1 MAHANYTLFANLKNE
16 PEKILVSSF
25 DVFHTLL
32 ARLQLK
38 PTDRFRSAYRRLDL
52 GSVDFQG
59 LIQLRKRGEANAAR
73 RRGPDLYSLEDIY
86 REMGQGKELGAALLD
101 RAKEAEMEMER
112 EQCFAIASGRS
123 YLIEATQSLRK
134 IIYVSDMY
142 LPPALIHE
150 LLERNG
156 LWVPGARLFV
166 SHAEGCAK
174 HSGLFEKICIEM
186 DIRPAQMRHVGD
198 DFNADVAAPQKIGIR
213 TAPFYVARPTRY
225 EMRFRKTGLDTVAD
239 AVRAARLQNP
249 ASANS
254 SEGVIWDTACGVAA
268 PLFVAYVA
276 WLRQTA
282 RVLGIDRLY
291 FVSRDGLIFKKIYD
305 LLEKKRPQGGV
316 SHYLY
321 GSRQAWICARLVR
334 LDAEDVSF
342 LTFQNPTL
350 SLAQLFRRCDL
361 DAADLDAPPWDP
373 QRRNLE
379 APLMTEHIRWIREA
393 LREGTW
399 REIVQKR
406 AKQRLEEAR
415 EYFCQEKLGN
425 SSYALVDLGWFGN
438 LQNYVGGIWP
448 ENPPKHG
455 FYLDLRKSPKIQ
467 IEKKASSFLA
477 SPKMVGIDQS
487 TSITLLEIL
496 ATAPHGSCL
505 GYKKNQGRWGP
516 ELEKGEGYYGGYEKI
531 DLQHEAILKVA
542 ENLLSQESNPDVW
555 AVAPW
560 RDVAQQNF
568 ICLLQNPLNTEAAV
582 LGAVDFVS
590 RQEGGAGV
598 EFGPRCSL
606 SEASKY
612 FIQGFRVR
620 DAAWPQ
626 AMICRSRGINRILLW
641 LRHHTAQVKAGI
653 GETFVKCSRAI
664 LG

>member
-1 MAHANYTLFANLKNE
+1 MRFACA
-16 PEKILVSSF
+16 SF
-25 DVFHTLL
+25 DIFDTLL
-32 ARLQLK
+32 YRRISNPEARIKRAYRPRVTQERELKALSLLRLDAEDRARL
-38 PTDRFRSAYRRLDL
+38 RS
-52 GSVDFQG
+52 
-59 LIQLRKRGEANAAR
+59 
-73 RRGPDLYSLEDIY
+73 GPDLYSLDDIY
-86 REMGQGKELGAALLD
+86 SEMTVLGSLEKLVAEDL
-101 RAKEAEMEMER
+101 KKAEMRMEID
-112 EQCFAIASGRS
+112 QCFAIEAGRV
-123 YLIEATQSLRK
+123 LLDQARK
-134 IIYVSDMY
+134 VSKQIIYVSDMY
-142 LPPALIHE
+142 LPPEFIRN
-150 LLERNG
+150 LLEKND
-156 LWVPGARLFV
+156 LWIPGSQLFV

-174 HSGLFEKICIEM
+174 HSGLFSKICREL
-186 DIRPAQMRHVGD
+186 G
-198 DFNADVAAPQKIGIR
+198 VAANDIIHYGDNRQSDVLAPRKIGIR
-213 TAPFYVARPTRY
+213 TAPFFLARPTRY
-225 EMRFRKTGLDTVAD
+225 EMRFRKAGLDMVAD

-249 ASANS
+249 APPNT

-276 WLRQTA
+276 WLRERSRA
-282 RVLGIDRLY
+282 LGIDRLF

-305 LLEKKRPQGGV
+305 LLQKKGPQGAV

-350 SLAQLFRRCDL
+350 SLAQFLRRCDL
-361 DAADLDAPPWDP
+361 DAADLDAPPWDLH
-373 QRRNLE
+373 RRNHA
-379 APLMTEHIRWIREA
+379 APLRSEHIRWIREA
-393 LREGTW
+393 LMEGSW

-467 IEKKASSFLA
+467 KEKKASALLA

-516 ELEKGEGYYGGYEKI
+516 ELEKGGGYYGDYEKI
-531 DLQHEAILKVA
+531 DLQHEAIRKVA
-542 ENLLSQESNPDVW
+542 ENLLSLESNPDVW
-555 AVAPW
+555 ALAPW
-560 RDVAQQNF
+560 RDVAQKNF
-568 ICLLQNPLNTEAAV
+568 ISLLQNPSNTEAAV

-598 EFGPRCSL
+598 EFGPRCTL

-612 FIQGFRVR
+612 FLQGFRVR
-620 DAAWPQ
+620 EAAWPQ
-626 AMICRSRGINRILLW
+626 AMICRSRGISRILLW
-641 LRHHTAQVKAGI
+641 LRHHIAQVKAGI
-653 GETFVKCSRAI
+653 GDSFAKCSRAK

>member
-1 MAHANYTLFANLKNE
+1 MRFKCA
-16 PEKILVSSF
+16 SF
-25 DVFHTLL
+25 DIFDTLL
-32 ARLQLK
+32 HRRISNPEARIKRAYRPPVAQERELKALSLLRLDAEDRARL
-38 PTDRFRSAYRRLDL
+38 RS
-52 GSVDFQG
+52 
-59 LIQLRKRGEANAAR
+59 
-73 RRGPDLYSLEDIY
+73 GPDLYSLDDIY
-86 REMGQGKELGAALLD
+86 REMTVLGNLEELVADALM
-101 RAKEAEMEMER
+101 KAEMRMEID
-112 EQCFAIASGRS
+112 ECFAIEAGRVLL
-123 YLIEATQSLRK
+123 YQARK
-134 IIYVSDMY
+134 VSKQIIYVSDMY
-142 LPPALIHE
+142 LPPEFIRN
-150 LLERNG
+150 LLEKNN
-156 LWVPGARLFV
+156 LWIPGSQLFV

-174 HSGLFEKICIEM
+174 HSGLFSKICRELGVATNGI
-186 DIRPAQMRHVGD
+186 IHCGD
-198 DFNADVAAPQKIGIR
+198 NWRSDVLAPRKIGIR
-213 TAPFYVARPTRY
+213 TAPFFLARPTRY
-225 EMRFRKTGLDTVAD
+225 EMRFRKAGLDMVAD

-249 ASANS
+249 APPNS

-276 WLRQTA
+276 WLRKRSQG
-282 RVLGIDRLY
+282 LGIDNLF

-305 LLEKKRPQGGV
+305 LLQKKGPQGVV

-334 LDAEDVSF
+334 LNAEDVSF

-350 SLAQLFRRCDL
+350 SLAQLFRRCNL

-373 QRRNLE
+373 QRSNFE

-438 LQNYVGGIWP
+438 LQNYVGGVWP

-467 IEKKASSFLA
+467 KEKKASAFLA

-542 ENLLSQESNPDVW
+542 ENLLSLESNPDVW
-555 AVAPW
+555 AEEPW
-560 RDVAQQNF
+560 RDVAQKNF
-568 ICLLQNPLNTEAAV
+568 ISLLQGPSSTEAAV

-606 SEASKY
+606 SEATKY
-612 FIQGFRVR
+612 FFLGFRVR
-620 DAAWPQ
+620 EAAWPQ
-626 AMICRSRGINRILLW
+626 AMIRRSRGISRVLLW
-641 LRHHTAQVKAGI
+641 LRYHIAQLKDSI
-653 GETFVKCSRAI
+653 GDSFAKCSRAK

>member
-1 MAHANYTLFANLKNE
+1 MIY
-16 PEKILVSSF
+16 SF
-25 DVFHTLL
+25 DVFDTLL
-32 ARLQLK
+32 GRLRSRPLDRYRMGFQQAKLSTADLESVTRLRLKGEEKARN
-38 PTDRFRSAYRRLDL
+38 R
-52 GSVDFQG
+52 
-59 LIQLRKRGEANAAR
+59 I
-73 RRGPDLYSLEDIY
+73 GPDGYSLKDIY
-86 REMGQGKELGAALLD
+86 REMESISGLGDVILGEAYKNELAM
-101 RAKEAEMEMER
+101 EEME
-112 EQCFAIASGRS
+112 CFAISEGQRLLKKASKDHRV
-123 YLIEATQSLRK
+123 
-134 IIYVSDMY
+134 IYVSDMY
-142 LPPALIHE
+142 LPPEFIRN
-150 LLERNG
+150 LLEKND
-156 LWVPGARLFV
+156 LWIPGSQLFV

-174 HSGLFEKICIEM
+174 HSGLFSKICRELGVATNEI
-186 DIRPAQMRHVGD
+186 IHCGD
-198 DFNADVAAPQKIGIR
+198 NWRSDVLAPRKIGIR
-213 TAPFYVARPTRY
+213 TAPFFLARPTRY
-225 EMRFRKTGLDTVAD
+225 EMRFRKAGLDMVAD

-249 ASANS
+249 APPNT

-276 WLRQTA
+276 WLRKRSQA
-282 RVLGIDRLY
+282 LGIDNLF

-305 LLEKKRPQGGV
+305 LLQEKGPQGVV

-334 LDAEDVSF
+334 LNAEDVSF

-350 SLAQLFRRCDL
+350 SLAQFFRRCDL
-361 DAADLDAPPWDP
+361 EAADLHAPPWDP
-373 QRRNLE
+373 QRRNFE
-379 APLMTEHIRWIREA
+379 APLITEHIRWIREA

-438 LQNYVGGIWP
+438 LQNYVGAIWS

-467 IEKKASSFLA
+467 KEKKASAFLA

-531 DLQHEAILKVA
+531 DFQHEAILKVA
-542 ENLLSQESNPDVW
+542 ENLLSLESNPDVW
-555 AVAPW
+555 AEEPW
-560 RDVAQQNF
+560 RDVAQKNF
-568 ICLLQNPLNTEAAV
+568 ISLLQGPSSTEAAV

-606 SEASKY
+606 SEATKY
-612 FIQGFRVR
+612 FFLGFRVR
-620 DAAWPQ
+620 EAAWPQ
-626 AMICRSRGINRILLW
+626 AMIRRSRGISRVLLW
-641 LRHHTAQVKAGI
+641 LRYHIAQVKAGI
-653 GETFVKCSRAI
+653 GDSFAKCSRAK

>member
-1 MAHANYTLFANLKNE
+1 MIY
-16 PEKILVSSF
+16 SF
-25 DVFHTLL
+25 DVFDTLL
-32 ARLQLK
+32 GRLRSRPLDRYRMGFQQAKLSTADLESVTRLRLKGEEKARN
-38 PTDRFRSAYRRLDL
+38 R
-52 GSVDFQG
+52 
-59 LIQLRKRGEANAAR
+59 I
-73 RRGPDLYSLEDIY
+73 GPDGYSLKDIY
-86 REMGQGKELGAALLD
+86 REMESISGLGDVIFGEAYKNELAM
-101 RAKEAEMEMER
+101 EEME
-112 EQCFAIASGRS
+112 CFAISEGQRLLKKASKDHRV
-123 YLIEATQSLRK
+123 
-134 IIYVSDMY
+134 IYVSDMY
-142 LPPALIHE
+142 LPPEFIRN
-150 LLERNG
+150 LLEKND
-156 LWVPGARLFV
+156 LWIPGSQLFV

-174 HSGLFEKICIEM
+174 HSGLFSKICRELGVATNEI
-186 DIRPAQMRHVGD
+186 IHYGD
-198 DFNADVAAPQKIGIR
+198 NWRSDVLAPRKIGIR
-213 TAPFYVARPTRY
+213 TAPFFLARPTRY
-225 EMRFRKTGLDTVAD
+225 EMRFRKAGLDMVAD

-249 ASANS
+249 APPNS

-268 PLFVAYVA
+268 PLFIAYVA
-276 WLRQTA
+276 WLRKRSQG
-282 RVLGIDRLY
+282 LGIDNLF

-305 LLEKKRPQGGV
+305 LLQKKGPQGAV

-334 LDAEDVSF
+334 LNAEDVSF

-350 SLAQLFRRCDL
+350 SLAQLFRRCNL

-373 QRRNLE
+373 QRRNFE

-438 LQNYVGGIWP
+438 LQNYVGGIWS

-467 IEKKASSFLA
+467 KEKKASAFLA

-542 ENLLSQESNPDVW
+542 ENLLSLESNPDVW
-555 AVAPW
+555 AEEPW
-560 RDVAQQNF
+560 RDVAQKNF
-568 ICLLQNPLNTEAAV
+568 ISLLQGPSSAEAAV

-606 SEASKY
+606 SEAIKY
-612 FIQGFRVR
+612 FFLGFRVR
-620 DAAWPQ
+620 EAAWPQ
-626 AMICRSRGINRILLW
+626 AMIRRSRGISRVLLW
-641 LRHHTAQVKAGI
+641 LRYHIAQLKDSI
-653 GETFVKCSRAI
+653 GDSFAKCSRAK

>member
-1 MAHANYTLFANLKNE
+1 MVD
-16 PEKILVSSF
+16 LVISF
-25 DVFHTLL
+25 DVFGTLL
-32 ARLQLK
+32 ARYHSSIFCRLNL
-38 PTDRFRSAYRRLDL
+38 AYREVIPHEQACRAF
-52 GSVDFQG
+52 VNVRIQG
-59 LIQLRKRGEANAAR
+59 EVIAKD
-73 RRGPDLYSLEDIY
+73 RRGPDLYSLREIY
-86 REMGQGKELGAALLD
+86 REMESISGMHAAILVEAYEAELAMEQKECFVISEGQRLL
-101 RAKEAEMEMER
+101 KEASKEHR
-112 EQCFAIASGRS
+112 V
-123 YLIEATQSLRK
+123 
-134 IIYVSDMY
+134 IYVSDMY
-142 LPPALIHE
+142 LPPEFIRN
-150 LLERNG
+150 LLEKNG
-156 LWVPGARLFV
+156 LWIPGSQLFV
-166 SHAEGCAK
+166 SHTEGCAK
-174 HSGLFEKICIEM
+174 HSGLFSKICRELGVEANGI
-186 DIRPAQMRHVGD
+186 IHYGD
-198 DFNADVAAPQKIGIR
+198 NWQSDVLAPRKIGIR
-213 TAPFYVARPTRY
+213 TAPFCSARPTRY
-225 EMRFRKTGLDTVAD
+225 EMRFRKAGLDMVAD
-239 AVRAARLQNP
+239 AVGAVRLQNP
-249 ASANS
+249 APPNT

-276 WLRQTA
+276 WLRQ
-282 RVLGIDRLY
+282 RSQPLGIDRLL

-305 LLEKKRPQGGV
+305 LLPKKGPQGAV

-373 QRRNLE
+373 QRSNFE
-379 APLMTEHIRWIREA
+379 APLRTEHIRWIREA

-399 REIVQKR
+399 REIIQKR

-438 LQNYVGGIWP
+438 LQNYVGEIWS

-455 FYLDLRKSPKIQ
+455 FYLDLRKSPE
-467 IEKKASSFLA
+467 IEKERRASAFLA
-477 SPKMVGIDQS
+477 STQMIGIDQS

-531 DLQHEAILKVA
+531 DLQHKAILKVA
-542 ENLLSQESNPDVW
+542 ENLLSLESNPDVW
-555 AVAPW
+555 AEEPW
-560 RDVAQQNF
+560 RDVAQKNF
-568 ICLLQNPLNTEAAV
+568 ISLLQGPSSTEAAV

-606 SEASKY
+606 SEATKY
-612 FIQGFRVR
+612 FFLGFRVR
-620 DAAWPQ
+620 EAAWPQ
-626 AMICRSRGINRILLW
+626 AMIRRSRGISRVLLW
-641 LRHHTAQVKAGI
+641 LRYHIAQLKDSI
-653 GETFVKCSRAI
+653 GDSFAKCSRAK

>member
-1 MAHANYTLFANLKNE
+1 MIY
-16 PEKILVSSF
+16 SF
-25 DVFHTLL
+25 DVFDTLL
-32 ARLQLK
+32 GRLRSRPLDRYRMGFQQAKLSTADLESVTRLRLKGEEKARN
-38 PTDRFRSAYRRLDL
+38 R
-52 GSVDFQG
+52 
-59 LIQLRKRGEANAAR
+59 I
-73 RRGPDLYSLEDIY
+73 GPDGYSLKDIY
-86 REMGQGKELGAALLD
+86 REMESISGLGDVIFGEAYKNELAM
-101 RAKEAEMEMER
+101 EEME
-112 EQCFAIASGRS
+112 CFAISEGQRLLKKASKDHRV
-123 YLIEATQSLRK
+123 
-134 IIYVSDMY
+134 IYVSDMY
-142 LPPALIHE
+142 LPPEFIRN
-150 LLERNG
+150 LLEKND
-156 LWVPGARLFV
+156 LWIPGSQLFV

-174 HSGLFEKICIEM
+174 HSGLFSKICRELGIAANE
-186 DIRPAQMRHVGD
+186 IIHCGD
-198 DFNADVAAPQKIGIR
+198 NWQSDVLAPRMIGIR
-213 TAPFYVARPTRY
+213 TAPFFLARPTRY
-225 EMRFRKTGLDTVAD
+225 EMRFQKAGLDMVAD

-249 ASANS
+249 APPNS

-276 WLRQTA
+276 WLRKRSQG
-282 RVLGIDRLY
+282 LGIDNLF

-305 LLEKKRPQGGV
+305 LLQKKGPQGAV

-361 DAADLDAPPWDP
+361 EAADLDAPPWDP
-373 QRRNLE
+373 QRSNFE

-438 LQNYVGGIWP
+438 LQNYVGGVWP

-467 IEKKASSFLA
+467 KEKKASAFLA

-516 ELEKGEGYYGGYEKI
+516 ELEKGEGHYGGYEKI

-542 ENLLSQESNPDVW
+542 ENLLSLESNPDVW
-555 AVAPW
+555 AEEPW
-560 RDVAQQNF
+560 RDVAQKNF
-568 ICLLQNPLNTEAAV
+568 ISLLQGPSSAEAAV

-606 SEASKY
+606 SEAIKY
-612 FIQGFRVR
+612 FFLGFRVR
-620 DAAWPQ
+620 EAAWPQ
-626 AMICRSRGINRILLW
+626 AMIRRSRGISRVLLW
-641 LRHHTAQVKAGI
+641 LRYHIAQLKDSI
-653 GETFVKCSRAI
+653 GNSLKTFLRLKQ
-664 LG
+664 G